1 MCLAVFGGHSFGPPT
16 CQLVESAVA
25 GERMETRLDPR
36 LVDHQKEVVTRIG
49 MSKKC
54 SSKEDEKGA
63 GQHDGL
69 PEEPVFCQEDVD
81 GQTKVGGGVESDD
94 RSQGFCFAEPPTG
107 DEGKEGG
114 GSEFNVDHG
123 KGNGGDIKREGLKS
137 PKWNFFKLW
146 FDNGPHEE
154 ATPKELFDDGDD
166 EYGAKHAKG
175 NGKEPGQKTEFK
187 SGGERESVVAFS
199 GAGHPWIESNPE
211 NNCAE
216 AKKDGVAK
224 AGRGR
229 ILTAVSGSE
238 PQKKCEDG

>member
-1 MCLAVFGGHSFGPPT
+1 
-16 CQLVESAVA
+16 
-25 GERMETRLDPR
+25 
-36 LVDHQKEVVTRIG
+36 
-49 MSKKC
+49 
-54 SSKEDEKGA
+54 
-63 GQHDGL
+63 
-69 PEEPVFCQEDVD
+69 
-81 GQTKVGGGVESDD
+81 VESDD

-123 KGNGGDIKREGLKS
+123 KGNGGDIKREG
-137 PKWNFFKLW
+137 
-146 FDNGPHEE
+146 
-154 ATPKELFDDGDD
+154 DDD
-166 EYGAKHAKG
+166 YGAKPAKG

-216 AKKDGVAK
+216 AKKDGVAN

-229 ILTAVSGSE
+229 ILPAVSGSE
-238 PQKKCEDG
+238 PKKKTENKKGANPVQPPTVLGKTLAKVKEPHKKGEGRDERESGTLQKTFHESCPRA